1 MALDL
6 LQGKIIFWK
15 KRFVSIFTF
24 LVVFWVFCVFLI
36 IFHTLK
42 RNHQLPL
49 SISIRI
55 TQKNDEIR
63 PFGWIFTFWV
73 KKLICILSFL
83 IFFKITAYLIIF
95 FLMIWKYIQRVISWF
110 STKVW
115 KMIKNT
121 KKKPKNDQKCKNQKK
136 NYFFNKCF
144 LPEGGL
150 KPFFLLLIL
159 IDILKGYF

>member
-24 LVVFWVFCVFLI
+24 LVVFWVFCVFFI

-95 FLMIWKYIQRVISWF
+95 FWWFENIFKGSYHDFLLKCEKWLKIQ
-110 STKVW
+110 
-115 KMIKNT
+115 
-121 KKKPKNDQKCKNQKK
+121 KKPKNDQKCKNQKK

-144 LPEGGL
+144 SL
-150 KPFFLLLIL
+150 KEV
-159 IDILKGYF
+159 